1 MIGYDD
7 EMFCGDSSFYSSSSL
22 IRLHPSPFI
31 EQDKRLAAS
40 YGQMMTTFYR
50 ACMDQVQ
57 EAREGGGKPTTA
69 LLSSWKAVRAFDAV
83 HGVR

>member
-1 MIGYDD
+1 
-7 EMFCGDSSFYSSSSL
+7 
-22 IRLHPSPFI
+22 
-31 EQDKRLAAS
+31 
-40 YGQMMTTFYR
+40 MMTTFYR

-83 HGVR
+83 HAVSGAMGKGEREGGRV